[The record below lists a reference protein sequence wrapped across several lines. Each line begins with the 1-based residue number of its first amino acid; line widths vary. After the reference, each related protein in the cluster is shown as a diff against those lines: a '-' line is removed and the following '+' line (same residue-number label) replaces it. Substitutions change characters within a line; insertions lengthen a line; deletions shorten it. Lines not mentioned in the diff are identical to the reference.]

1 MQTLFFES
9 QLAFEFSSAGLSRIK
24 DAAEQL
30 KKEGRINDNVKAYL
44 NCVVSIYEEAMQMM
58 KEIVANYNNDDKGND
73 GDRSKAFSVLVGKFT
88 HAHCFLDE
96 KFTRLR
102 ELDPEL
108 YTRLTGKT
116 TVSNEG

>member
-1 MQTLFFES
+1 MQSLFFES

-24 DAAEQL
+24 DAVEQL
-30 KKEGRINDNVKAYL
+30 KEEGRINDNVVAFL

-58 KEIVANYNNDDKGND
+58 KEIVAHYNNDDKGND
-73 GDRSKAFSVLVGKFT
+73 GDSSKAFSVLVGKFT
-88 HAHCFLDE
+88 HAHCFLNE

-102 ELDPEL
+102 ELDPEI

-116 TVSNEG
+116 VSNEG